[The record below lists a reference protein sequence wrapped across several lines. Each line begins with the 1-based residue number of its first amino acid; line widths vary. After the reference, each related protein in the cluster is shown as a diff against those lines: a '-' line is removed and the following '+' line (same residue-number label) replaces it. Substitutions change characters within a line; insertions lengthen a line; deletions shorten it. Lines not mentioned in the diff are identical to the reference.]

1 MVPPEMGH
9 WAKGRKLARAMALSA
24 LLLATFG
31 ASAVAAAGPE
41 RPLHVRTA
49 SLVQQGQ
56 QLQWQV
62 QLGTGIEIR
71 TLQRQ
76 HRSLCLLIEP
86 PHHHTVLGR
95 VCVVPPAGKGG
106 GPRLVYRNAK
116 ATKPGWLLIS
126 ATVKRPTS
134 SRVIATFLPGE
145 AHIAYRP
152 LHWQVLSSVAPPAC
166 TPTAHHPNLC
176 ATLFPAKPST
186 ATLHNPVPVGCV
198 PSGPSEV
205 FSGPSSQHDIAL
217 TFDDGPWNDPPTID
231 FLKVLEH
238 YHVPATF
245 FEIGDQISTYDPGGT
260 LERRMLSDGDMIGDH
275 TWTHPDMT
283 QLSPSEQQSQ
293 LLQTA
298 DAIKSATHGFR
309 TCIWRP
315 PYGSVNSQV
324 ISLARSLGF
333 ITIQWDVDTVDWSLP
348 GTATIYQRAVNG
360 AHNGAIILQHFGGG
374 PRQETLQALPHEITT
389 LKARGYHFV
398 TITQMLGLKL
408 IYR

>member
-1 MVPPEMGH
+1 MGH
-9 WAKGRKLARAMALSA
+9 RLKGCRVVYATTLAAF
-24 LLLATFG
+24 LLLFLG
-31 ASAVAAAGPE
+31 PPAVAAGGPE
-41 RPLHVRTA
+41 RPLHVRSA
-49 SLVQQGQ
+49 SLTQQGQ

-62 QLGTGIEIR
+62 ELGTGIEIR
-71 TLQRQ
+71 TLQSE

-86 PHHHTVLGR
+86 PHHHSIRGR

-106 GPRLVYRNAK
+106 GPRLVYRSAK
-116 ATKPGWLLIS
+116 ATKPGWRILD

-134 SRVIATFLPGE
+134 SQISATFLPGQ
-145 AHIAYRP
+145 AHIAYQP

-166 TPTAHHPNLC
+166 TPTAHNPSLC
-176 ATLFPAKPST
+176 ATRFPAKPRT
-186 ATLHNPVPVGCV
+186 AKLHSPQPVGCV

-205 FSGPSSQHDIAL
+205 FSGPDKHEIAL
-217 TFDDGPWNDPPTID
+217 TFDDGPWSDPPTID

-245 FEIGDQISTYDPGGT
+245 FEIGNQISTYDPGGV
-260 LERRMLSDGDMIGDH
+260 LERRMLADGDMIGDH

-283 QLSPSEQQSQ
+283 QLSASEQRSQ

-315 PYGSVNSQV
+315 PYGSANSQV
-324 ISLARSLGF
+324 ISLARSLGL
-333 ITIQWDVDTVDWSLP
+333 ITIQWDVDTVDWSQP
-348 GTATIYQRAVNG
+348 GTATIYQRAVDG

-374 PRQETLQALPHEITT
+374 PREETLQALPHEIAT

-398 TITQMLGLKL
+398 TITQMLGLRLLYK
-408 IYR
+408 

>member
-1 MVPPEMGH
+1 MGH
-9 WAKGRKLARAMALSA
+9 LAKGRMVGTSAVLAVM
-24 LLLATFG
+24 LLAALG
-31 ASAVAAAGPE
+31 APAVAAGGPE
-41 RPLHVRTA
+41 RPLHIRGA
-49 SLVQQGQ
+49 SFIQQGQ
-56 QLQWQV
+56 DVQWSV
-62 QLGTGIEIR
+62 RLGTGIEIR

-86 PHHHTVLGR
+86 PHHHTVQGR
-95 VCVVPPAGKGG
+95 VCAAPPAGKGG
-106 GPRLVYRNAK
+106 GPRLVYRSAT
-116 ATKPGWLLIS
+116 ATKPGWQIIS
-126 ATVKRPTS
+126 ATVKRPNS
-134 SRVIATFLPGE
+134 SELVATFLPSE
-145 AHIAYRP
+145 AHIAYAP

-166 TPTAHHPNLC
+166 TPTAHNPSLC
-176 ATLFPAKPST
+176 ADIFPAKPRT
-186 ATLHNPVPVGCV
+186 AKLHSPQPVGCV

-205 FSGPSSQHDIAL
+205 FSGPSNRHDIAL
-217 TFDDGPWNDPPTID
+217 TFDDGPWPDPPTVD

-245 FEIGDQISTYDPGGT
+245 FEIGDQISQYDPGGA
-260 LERRMLSDGDMIGDH
+260 LERRMLADGDMIGDH

-283 QLSPSEQQSQ
+283 TLSATEQRSQ

-309 TCIWRP
+309 PCIWRP
-315 PYGSVNSQV
+315 PYGAVNSEV

-348 GTATIYQRAVNG
+348 GTAVIYQRAVNG

-374 PRQETLQALPHEITT
+374 PRYETLAALPQEITT

-398 TITQMLGLKL
+398 SITQMLGLKL
-408 IYR
+408 IYK